1 MAYSVQEVHIKTSD
15 GFKKMDSTNL
25 LTKTSEGW
33 SESNAQELLNSNS
46 VINLVE
52 HNPINAKLIDDT
64 LYRQVDYITTS
75 GTQYFKTGVTSAV
88 NSGFDIDF
96 IMLNGYTSSPY
107 YNLFGSRGTG
117 TVGELRIDTIPR
129 GDGTELKLGSN
140 VYSSGIK
147 GAYRNR
153 IKLYNGVYTKPDG
166 TQLTNLDAS
175 TIANYPREIYIG
187 CINKDNSAYG
197 NKASLQIF
205 HWVMYTGTTLE
216 RDFWPVMRIA
226 DSVYGLYDVA
236 HGVFYEPQGAAVTA
250 NGENIIP
257 YNQDTL
263 TESEK
268 IISGLPNTYRPLE
281 YLESTGKQYIDTGVV
296 ATNGFELEIKI
307 DMKSGT
313 KNGNIP
319 ILSAHEPSSPY
330 KRNYIYYIPSNK
342 KIEMA
347 AGDKISRTNITLTG
361 NDVIKASNV
370 NGNFY
375 LNVNGIN
382 YTPTI
387 TSNSSDITCSG
398 RTLHLLHSN
407 GYDLGYAVAKV
418 YYCKITVDGTLV
430 RDLVPAARID
440 TNQFGLFDLVS
451 QSFFINAGTHEFIA
465 GPTLLPVMNQEPSI
479 NQNYK
484 QLNSIYL
491 SSKDYITILPDTAMP
506 GYTCYLEFGLDSNTS
521 FEGYIFGSKSC
532 RLYLRTDVS
541 NSLAYISIDKDTTNY
556 TINLN
561 GSFTRVK
568 IICDATAYTET
579 LYVYTGEGD
588 TGWYKVH
595 ESLPEVPS
603 NTAPNGFV
611 LGGYVNGN
619 SIVNTNAPI
628 YISSC
633 DIYEVDTTSGNINTQ
648 TMYIGRPVLE
658 QRTGITGLY
667 NEIDGSIATSKGV
680 TGEGKCWHY
689 PIQLVSNAVIG
700 TLPLGT
706 LIRVAD
712 SDGGNGAANYEIA
725 DINNLV
731 PGGVVLVRKNI
742 YSNSA
747 FGSNTNY
754 PNGTLDNLIKTTIYN
769 KMPQQLRDKM
779 MDVTFNLSGSGDITR
794 KMFAL
799 TYTMAG
805 FGNNNGVAEGKAL
818 QLYTSNAS
826 RVKTLNGS
834 AASWWLSSQNSSG
847 YVWFVYA
854 DGSVNDDLSP
864 SFLFGVVP
872 AFVIPSDTPYNATPN
887 TDGSYELL
895 PGNIPTIST
904 KFIDSND
911 LLAWDLNINK

>member
-1 MAYSVQEVHIKTSD
+1 MAYSVQEVYIKTGD

-33 SESNAQELLNSNS
+33 PESNAQELLNSNS

-96 IMLNGYTSSPY
+96 IMLNGHNSDPY

-117 TVGELRIDTIPR
+117 QVGELRIDTIPH

-175 TIANYPREIYIG
+175 TIANYPCEIYIG

-197 NKASLQIF
+197 NKASLQIYN
-205 HWVMYTGTTLE
+205 WKMYTGTTLE
-216 RDFWPVMRIA
+216 RDFWPVKRKS
-226 DSVYGLYDVA
+226 DGVYGLYDVE
-236 HGVFYEPQGAAVTA
+236 HGVFYEPQGAAVTG

-257 YNQDTL
+257 YNQSIL

-281 YLESTGKQYIDTGVV
+281 YLESNGKQYIVTPFIPNQDTRIDMLVTPLDVQNASDGKGFVPYGASV
-296 ATNGFELEIKI
+296 NYNSKAFECYSYTAGRLEFNYGTQFQTDLGSIAVGTKIKISQNKNVASFYSESGQLIATKTFTYQSFTCPGKLALFATNRSSTFLKGHARIYNCQIYNNGEL
-307 DMKSGT
+307 
-313 KNGNIP
+313 
-319 ILSAHEPSSPY
+319 
-330 KRNYIYYIPSNK
+330 
-342 KIEMA
+342 
-347 AGDKISRTNITLTG
+347 
-361 NDVIKASNV
+361 
-370 NGNFY
+370 
-375 LNVNGIN
+375 
-382 YTPTI
+382 
-387 TSNSSDITCSG
+387 
-398 RTLHLLHSN
+398 
-407 GYDLGYAVAKV
+407 V
-418 YYCKITVDGTLV
+418 YN
-430 RDLVPAARID
+430 LVPAALID
-440 TNQFGLFDLVS
+440 TNQVGLFDLVS

-465 GPTLLPVMNQEPSI
+465 GPTLLPVVNQRSSI

-491 SSKDYITILPDTAMP
+491 SSNDYITILPNTEMQV
-506 GYTCYLEFGLDSNTS
+506 YNCYLEFGLDSNSS

-561 GSFTRVK
+561 GSFTKVM
-568 IICDATAYTET
+568 ITCNTATGTET

-588 TGWYKVH
+588 TGWY
-595 ESLPEVPS
+595 EVYEYTPDGLDDE
-603 NTAPNGFV
+603 APNGFV
-611 LGGYVNGN
+611 LGGWVNGN
-619 SIVNTNAPI
+619 SIVNTSAPI

-633 DIYEVDTTSGNINTQ
+633 DINETIFDGNNNVYTHDI
-648 TMYIGRPVLE
+648 YIGRPVLE

-680 TGEGKCWHY
+680 TGEGKYWHY

-700 TLPLGT
+700 NLPLGT
-706 LIRVAD
+706 LLRVAD
-712 SDGGNGAANYEIA
+712 SDGGLGVPNYEIA

-742 YSNSA
+742 YSKSV
-747 FGSNTNY
+747 FGSDTSY
-754 PNGTLDNLIKTTIYN
+754 PGSTLDNLIGTTIFGRL
-769 KMPQQLRDKM
+769 PQKLRDIM
-779 MDVTFNLSGSGDITR
+779 MDVTFKTSNSSDITR

-799 TYTMAG
+799 SYTMLG
-805 FGNNNGVAEGKAL
+805 FVVNDRFAEGKAL
-818 QLYTSNAS
+818 QLYTGNPN
-826 RVKTLNGS
+826 KIKNDL
-834 AASWWLSSQNSSG
+834 WWLSSWYSSG
-847 YVWFVYA
+847 SSGKSWAVDE
-854 DGSVNDDLSP
+854 DGIPCSFAP
-864 SFLFGVVP
+864 SAECGVVN
-872 AFVIPSDTPYNATPN
+872 AFAIPLNTIYSTIPN
-887 TDGSYELL
+887 IDGSYELL

-911 LLAWDLNINK
+911 LLA

>member
-129 GDGTELKLGSN
+129 EDGTELKLGSN

-342 KIEMA
+342 KIEMG

-387 TSNSSDITCSG
+387 TSNSSNITCSG

-451 QSFFINAGTHEFIA
+451 QTFFINADTHEFIA
-465 GPTLLPVMNQEPSI
+465 GPTLIPVVNQRPSI

-506 GYTCYLEFGLDSNTS
+506 GYTCYLEFGLDSNSS

-568 IICDATAYTET
+568 IICDGMGKET

-588 TGWYKVH
+588 TGWYAVH
-595 ESLPEVPS
+595 EYTSQI
-603 NTAPNGFV
+603 NDRAPDGFV
-611 LGGYVNGN
+611 LGGWVNGN

-633 DIYEVDTTSGNINTQ
+633 DIIEHTVDSNNYVNIN
-648 TMYIGRPVLE
+648 TMYIGRPVLD

-689 PIQLVSNAVIG
+689 PIQLIPNTGSIG

-712 SDGGNGAANYEIA
+712 SDGGDGVPNYEIA

-731 PGGVVLVRKNI
+731 PGGVVLVRKDI
-742 YSNSA
+742 YSKSKFGTSRVYSNS
-747 FGSNTNY
+747 
-754 PNGTLDNLIKTTIYN
+754 TLDNLIKTTIYN
-769 KMPQQLRDKM
+769 QMPQNLRDKM

-805 FGNNNGVAEGKAL
+805 FGNNNRVAEGKAL

-826 RVKTLNGS
+826 RVKTFNGE
-834 AASWWLSSQNSSG
+834 ADCWRLCSQALEEWA
-847 YVWFVYA
+847 VWTVDEY
-854 DGSVNDDLSP
+854 GDDDYYEYGSP
-864 SFLFGVVP
+864 SAVVGVVF
-872 AFVIPSDTPYNATPN
+872 AFAIPLKTPYNATPN
-887 TDGSYELL
+887 TDGSYGLL
-895 PGNIPTIST
+895 IDNIPTIST
-904 KFIDSND
+904 KFIGSET
-911 LLAWDLNINK
+911 

>member
-1 MAYSVQEVHIKTSD
+1 MAYSVQEIYIKTGD
-15 GFKKMDSTNL
+15 GFKKTDSTNL

-75 GTQYFKTGVTSAV
+75 GSQYFKTGVTSAV

-117 TVGELRIDTIPR
+117 TVGELRIDTIPH

-205 HWVMYTGTTLE
+205 HWVMYTGTTVE
-216 RDFWPVMRIA
+216 RDFWPVKRKS
-226 DSVYGLYDVA
+226 DGVYGLYDVE
-236 HGVFYEPQGAAVTA
+236 HGVFYEPQGAAVTG

-257 YNQDTL
+257 YNQSIL

-281 YLESTGKQYIDTGVV
+281 YLESSGKQYIDTGVV
-296 ATNGFELEIKI
+296 ATSGFEVEIKI
-307 DMKSGT
+307 
-313 KNGNIP
+313 NIDKVTGSWAP
-319 ILSAHEPSSPY
+319 ILGAHEPSAPY
-330 KRNYIYYIPSNK
+330 KRNFIAYGSNK
-342 KIEMA
+342 KMEMD
-347 AGDKISRTNITLTG
+347 AGDKITQTSVSLTG
-361 NDVIKASNV
+361 DDVIKASNV
-370 NGNFY
+370 KNNFY
-375 LNVNGIN
+375 LNINGTHYN
-382 YTPTI
+382 PTI
-387 TSNSSDITCSG
+387 TTNSSNIAYSG
-398 RTLHLLHSN
+398 RTLHLLHTN
-407 GYDLGYAVAKV
+407 GYDMGYTTGKV
-418 YYCKITVDGTLV
+418 YYCKITVDGNLV

-465 GPTLLPVMNQEPSI
+465 GPTLLPVVNQEPSI

-491 SSKDYITILPDTAMP
+491 SSNDYITILPDTSML
-506 GYTCYLEFGLDSNTS
+506 GYTCYLEFGLDSNAS

-541 NSLAYISIDKDTTNY
+541 KHLAYISIEKDTTNY

-561 GSFTRVK
+561 GSFTKVK
-568 IICDATAYTET
+568 ITCDDTGTET

-588 TGWYKVH
+588 TGWYKVQ
-595 ESLPEVPS
+595 EYAPQLSD
-603 NTAPNGFV
+603 TAPNRFV
-611 LGGYVNGN
+611 LGGWVNGN
-619 SIVNTNAPI
+619 GIVNTSAPI

-633 DIYEVDTTSGNINTQ
+633 DIYEYEVDTSGNITQ
-648 TMYIGRPVLE
+648 TTYYIGRPVLE

-667 NEIDGSIATSKGV
+667 NAIDGSIATSKGV

-700 TLPLGT
+700 KLPLGT

-712 SDGGNGAANYEIA
+712 SDGGDGVPNYEIA

-742 YSNSA
+742 YSESS
-747 FGSNTNY
+747 FGSNISY
-754 PNGTLDNLIKTTIYN
+754 PHSTLDNLIGTTIFGGL
-769 KMPQQLRDKM
+769 PQKLRDIM
-779 MDVTFNLSGSGDITR
+779 MDVTFKLYNSGNITR

-799 TYTMAG
+799 THTMAG
-805 FGNNNGVAEGKAL
+805 FGGNGGVLEGTGL
-818 QLYTSNAS
+818 QLYTSNTS

-834 AASWWLSSQNSSG
+834 AAYWWLSSQRTPEYDDAPG
-847 YVWFVYA
+847 YSPDKVRNVSA
-854 DGSVNDDLSP
+854 DGSPGDIRP
-864 SFLFGVVP
+864 SFMLGVVP
-872 AFVIPSDTPYNATPN
+872 AFAIPLTTII
-887 TDGSYELL
+887 DGSSGLL
-895 PGNIPTIST
+895 IDNIPTIST
-904 KFIDSND
+904 KFID
-911 LLAWDLNINK
+911 LLA

>member
-1 MAYSVQEVHIKTSD
+1 MAYSVQEVYIKTGN

-46 VINLVE
+46 VINVLE

-96 IMLNGYTSSPY
+96 IMLNGHTSSPY

-117 TVGELRIDTIPR
+117 TVGELRIDTISH

-216 RDFWPVMRIA
+216 RDFWPVKRKS
-226 DSVYGLYDVA
+226 DGVYGLYDVE
-236 HGVFYEPQGAAVTA
+236 HGVFYEPQGAAVTG

-257 YNQDTL
+257 YNQSIL

-281 YLESTGKQYIDTGVV
+281 YLESSGKQYISTPFIPNQDTRIDMLVTPLDVQNTGDGKGFVPYGASV
-296 ATNGFELEIKI
+296 NHNSKAFECYSYTAGRLEFNYGTQSQTNLGSIAVGTKIKISQNKNVASFYSESGQLIATKTFTYQSFTCPGKLALFATNRSSTFLKGHARIYNCQIYNNGEL
-307 DMKSGT
+307 
-313 KNGNIP
+313 
-319 ILSAHEPSSPY
+319 
-330 KRNYIYYIPSNK
+330 
-342 KIEMA
+342 
-347 AGDKISRTNITLTG
+347 
-361 NDVIKASNV
+361 
-370 NGNFY
+370 
-375 LNVNGIN
+375 
-382 YTPTI
+382 
-387 TSNSSDITCSG
+387 
-398 RTLHLLHSN
+398 
-407 GYDLGYAVAKV
+407 V
-418 YYCKITVDGTLV
+418 YN
-430 RDLVPAARID
+430 LVPAARID
-440 TNQFGLFDLVS
+440 TNQVGLFDLVS

-465 GPTLLPVMNQEPSI
+465 GPTLLPVVNQESLI

-491 SSKDYITILPDTAMP
+491 SSNDYITILPDTSIS
-506 GYTCYLEFGLDSNTS
+506 GYTCYLEFGLDSNSS

-532 RLYLRTDVS
+532 RLYLRTDVA
-541 NSLAYISIDKDTTNY
+541 NFLAYISIDKDTTNY

-568 IICDATAYTET
+568 IICDDMGKET
-579 LYVYTGEGD
+579 LEVYTGEGL
-588 TGWYKVH
+588 TGWYTVH
-595 ESLPEVPS
+595 EYTSQIDDK
-603 NTAPNGFV
+603 APNGFV
-611 LGGYVNGN
+611 LGGWVNGN
-619 SIVNTNAPI
+619 SIVNTSAPI

-633 DIYEVDTTSGNINTQ
+633 DIYKTIFDGNNTDNINTI
-648 TMYIGRPVLE
+648 YIGRPVLE

-700 TLPLGT
+700 NLPLGT

-712 SDGGNGAANYEIA
+712 SDGGDGAANYEIA

-731 PGGVVLVRKNI
+731 PGGVVLVRKSI

-747 FGSNTNY
+747 FGSTTSY
-754 PNGTLDNLIKTTIYN
+754 PDGTLDNLIKTTIYN

-779 MDVTFNLSGSGDITR
+779 MDVTFKLSDPGDITR

-799 TYTMAG
+799 TCTMAG
-805 FGNNNGVAEGKAL
+805 FGSNNGVAEGKAL
-818 QLYTSNAS
+818 QLYTSDAS
-826 RVKTLNGS
+826 RIKTFNGS
-834 AASWWLSSQNSSG
+834 AAFWWLSSLGSSDFA
-847 YVWFVYA
+847 WFVYA
-854 DGSVNDDLSP
+854 DGSASSNSP
-864 SFLFGVVP
+864 SSTLGVVP
-872 AFVIPSDTPYNATPN
+872 AFAIPLNTIYSTIPN
-887 TDGSYELL
+887 MDGSYELL

-904 KFIDSND
+904 KFIYSND
-911 LLAWDLNINK
+911 LLT

>member
-1 MAYSVQEVHIKTSD
+1 MAYSVQEIYIKTGD
-15 GFKKMDSTNL
+15 GFKKTDSTNL

-46 VINLVE
+46 VINVVE

-64 LYRQVDYITTS
+64 LYTQVDYITTS
-75 GTQYFKTGVTSAV
+75 GSQYFKTGVTSAV

-96 IMLNGYTSSPY
+96 IMLNGHTSSPY

-117 TVGELRIDTIPR
+117 TVGEFRIDTISR

-216 RDFWPVMRIA
+216 RDFWPVKRKS
-226 DSVYGLYDVA
+226 DGVYGLYDVE
-236 HGVFYEPQGAAVTA
+236 HGVFYEPQGAAVTG

-257 YNQDTL
+257 YNQSIL

-281 YLESTGKQYIDTGVV
+281 YLESSGKQYILTPFIPNQDTRIDMLVAPLAVQDAGNGV
-296 ATNGFELEIKI
+296 GFLPYGASANYNSRAFECYSHPTGKLEFNYDGQVQTDLGSIAVGTKIKI
-307 DMKSGT
+307 SQNKNVASFYSESGQLIAT
-313 KNGNIP
+313 KTFTYQSFTCPGK
-319 ILSAHEPSSPY
+319 LA
-330 KRNYIYYIPSNK
+330 
-342 KIEMA
+342 
-347 AGDKISRTNITLTG
+347 L
-361 NDVIKASNV
+361 
-370 NGNFY
+370 F
-375 LNVNGIN
+375 GIN
-382 YTPTI
+382 R
-387 TSNSSDITCSG
+387 SSTVLKGHARIYNCQIYN
-398 RTLHLLHSN
+398 N
-407 GYDLGYAVAKV
+407 GELV
-418 YYCKITVDGTLV
+418 YN
-430 RDLVPAARID
+430 LVPAASID

-451 QSFFINAGTHEFIA
+451 QSFFINADTHEFIA
-465 GPTLLPVMNQEPSI
+465 GPTLLPVVNQEPSI

-491 SSKDYITILPDTAMP
+491 SSNDYITILPDTSML
-506 GYTCYLEFGLDSNTS
+506 GYTCYLEFGLDSNAS

-541 NSLAYISIDKDTTNY
+541 KSLAYISIEKDTTNY

-561 GSFTRVK
+561 GSFTKVK
-568 IICDATAYTET
+568 ITCDDTGTET

-588 TGWYKVH
+588 TGWYKVQ
-595 ESLPEVPS
+595 EYAPQLSD
-603 NTAPNGFV
+603 TAPNGFV
-611 LGGYVNGN
+611 LGGWVNGN
-619 SIVNTNAPI
+619 GIVNTSAPI

-633 DIYEVDTTSGNINTQ
+633 DIYKYEIDTSGNITQ
-648 TMYIGRPVLE
+648 TTYYIGRPVLE

-667 NEIDGSIATSKGV
+667 NAIDGSIATSKGV

-712 SDGGNGAANYEIA
+712 SDGGDGVANYEIA

-742 YSNSA
+742 YSNSV
-747 FGSNTNY
+747 FGSNISY
-754 PNGTLDNLIKTTIYN
+754 PHSTLDNLIGTTIFGGL
-769 KMPQQLRDKM
+769 PQKLRDIM
-779 MDVTFNLSGSGDITR
+779 MDVTFKLYNSGNITR

-799 TYTMAG
+799 THTMAG
-805 FGNNNGVAEGKAL
+805 FGGNGGVLEGTRL

-826 RVKTLNGS
+826 RIKTLNGS
-834 AASWWLSSQNSSG
+834 AAYWWLSSQCTPEYDDAPGAPDMVRNVS
-847 YVWFVYA
+847 A
-854 DGSVNDDLSP
+854 DGSPGDIRP
-864 SFLFGVVP
+864 SFMLGVVP
-872 AFVIPSDTPYNATPN
+872 AFAIPLN
-887 TDGSYELL
+887 TIIDGSSGLL
-895 PGNIPTIST
+895 IDNIPTIST
-904 KFIDSND
+904 KFIGSE
-911 LLAWDLNINK
+911 A